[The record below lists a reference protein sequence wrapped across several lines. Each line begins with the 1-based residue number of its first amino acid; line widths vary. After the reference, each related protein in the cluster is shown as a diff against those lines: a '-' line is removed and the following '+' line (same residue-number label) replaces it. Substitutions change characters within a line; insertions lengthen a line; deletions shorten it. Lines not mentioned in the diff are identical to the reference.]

1 MILYLVLVF
10 IFGSAVGSF
19 LNVVIDRAV
28 NGGSIMGRSHC
39 DWCRATLSTVDLVP
53 IISFVGLGAK
63 CRRCHK
69 KLSWQYPL
77 VEGLTATLFTISFWV
92 IVSSGNLDFIKL
104 GFWLLLISVLVVVFV
119 VDFRFSLIP
128 TTFVYAISLV
138 ALFFVYFAS
147 TPTVFIDHVIAALGA
162 CLFFL
167 LIVLVTFGRG
177 MGQGDVV
184 LAFLIGLVLGVK
196 VTVLAMFLAFLSG
209 AMVSILLLA
218 LGRKKFGN
226 TIPFGPFL
234 VFGFMVAL
242 FWGESILTYYF
253 KMLY

>member
-1 MILYLVLVF
+1 M
-10 IFGSAVGSF
+10 
-19 LNVVIDRAV
+19 
-28 NGGSIMGRSHC
+28 
-39 DWCRATLSTVDLVP
+39 
-53 IISFVGLGAK
+53 
-63 CRRCHK
+63 
-69 KLSWQYPL
+69 
-77 VEGLTATLFTISFWV
+77 SFWV
-92 IVSSGNLDFIKL
+92 VVSSGNLDFIKL

-119 VDFRFSLIP
+119 VDFRFFLIP
-128 TTFVYAISLV
+128 TTFVYAMSLISL
-138 ALFFVYFAS
+138 LFVYFTS
-147 TPTVFIDHVIAALGA
+147 TPPVFIDHVIAALGA

-209 AMVSILLLA
+209 AMVSIVLLA

-234 VFGFMVAL
+234 VFGFVVAL
-242 FWGESILTYYF
+242 FWSELILTYYF